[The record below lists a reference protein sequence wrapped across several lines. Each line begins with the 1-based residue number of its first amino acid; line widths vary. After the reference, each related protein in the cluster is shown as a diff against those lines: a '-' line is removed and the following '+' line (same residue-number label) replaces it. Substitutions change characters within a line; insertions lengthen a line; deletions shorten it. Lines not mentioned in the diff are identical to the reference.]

1 MTQTIIRAPR
11 YERFTI
17 LDMRIVEDTRLSW
30 AARGVLAYLLS
41 RPDHWQIQI
50 TDLRRRGDLGRDGC
64 TAYCGHRDAPA
75 ICISSGVATP
85 VAESAAA
92 FTSSPIWNPLHPAL
106 PEEASRIRLNQ
117 IWLSRTR

>member
-50 TDLRRRGDLGRDGC
+50 TDLRRRGDLGRDGVYSVPRELRR
-64 TAYCGHRDAPA
+64 TGYLHYERLRNDNGQVRGGVYVVTDLEST
-75 ICISSGVATP
+75 SSGFAGGGG
-85 VAESAAA
+85 AESG
-92 FTSSPIWNPLHPAL
+92 
-106 PEEASRIRLNQ
+106 
-117 IWLSRTR
+117 